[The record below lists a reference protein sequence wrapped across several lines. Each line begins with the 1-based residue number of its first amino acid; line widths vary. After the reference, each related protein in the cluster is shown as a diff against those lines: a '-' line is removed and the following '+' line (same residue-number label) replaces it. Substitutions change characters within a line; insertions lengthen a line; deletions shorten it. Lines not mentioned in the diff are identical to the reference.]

1 MRCFSFSGAH
11 KKDEPKTGKSIST
24 PSSTSLTDHDQGR
37 RSGSE
42 SNSQTVSDTSTES
55 SSVMKIS
62 FTDLSQR
69 PSNLRVFSFEE
80 LKTVTRNFSR
90 SVMIGEGGF
99 GGVYRGIIKDTEDS
113 NKKIDIAVKQLSRR
127 GLQVRFSTLFVFF
140 FFRSK
145 NKILKEER
153 ENDFMFFFFF
163 FYGFR
168 DTKNG

>member
-99 GGVYRGIIKDTEDS
+99 GGVYKGIIKDTEDS

-127 GLQVRFSTLFVFF
+127 GLQVRFSTLFYFF
-140 FFRSK
+140 FFVQK
-145 NKILKEER
+145 NKILKEEGER
-153 ENDFMFFFFF
+153 MISCFFFFF
-163 FYGFR
+163 
-168 DTKNG
+168 